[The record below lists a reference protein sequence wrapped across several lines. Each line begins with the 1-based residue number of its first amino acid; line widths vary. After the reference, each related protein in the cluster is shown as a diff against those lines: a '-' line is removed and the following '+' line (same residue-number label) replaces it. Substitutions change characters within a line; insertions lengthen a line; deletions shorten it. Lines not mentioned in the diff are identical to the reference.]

1 MKVKLDGYY
10 LGVMINGLYKQRN
23 CYDEETNSNIDTLL
37 LRLVNENDTMKT
49 SQKKKIC
56 FQPVEIS
63 VIRKSLFDWR
73 NREVQ
78 AENDVAVEVI
88 GELLAMVL

>member
-10 LGVMINGLYKQRN
+10 LGVMINGLYKQRA
-23 CYDEETNSNIDTLL
+23 CYDEETNGSIDNLL
-37 LRLVNENDTMKT
+37 LRLVNVNDTMKT
-49 SQKKKIC
+49 SRKKKIS
-56 FQPVEIS
+56 FHPDEMF

-88 GELLAMVL
+88 GELLTMVL

>member
-1 MKVKLDGYY
+1 MDVKLDGYY

-23 CYDEETNSNIDTLL
+23 CYDEETNNSIDNLL

-49 SQKKKIC
+49 SRKKKIC
-56 FQPVEIS
+56 FQPDEMS

-78 AENDVAVEVI
+78 AENNVADEVI
-88 GELLAMVL
+88 GERRTTVR

>member
-10 LGVMINGLYKQRN
+10 LNVMINVLYKQRSS
-23 CYDEETNSNIDTLL
+23 YDEETNSNIDSLL
-37 LRLVNENDTMKT
+37 LRLVNESDTMKL
-49 SQKKKIC
+49 SRKKKIS
-56 FQPVEIS
+56 FQPAEMS

>member
-1 MKVKLDGYY
+1 MKVKLDSFY
-10 LGVMINGLYKQRN
+10 LNVLINGLYTQRSS
-23 CYDEETNSNIDTLL
+23 YDNETNSLIDTLL

-78 AENDVAVEVI
+78 TENDVAVEVI